1 MKLVSTPK
9 LAHQY
14 QVVRDDG
21 LPDVRLTRF
30 AVELLKS
37 LSPSSVPIYM
47 RELIACFDWAE
58 SDAIVLRN
66 RWTLLGPP
74 TEVRNVLQIGRASC
88 RQRV

>member
-37 LSPSSVPIYM
+37 LSPSSVPI
-47 RELIACFDWAE
+47 C
-58 SDAIVLRN
+58 
-66 RWTLLGPP
+66 
-74 TEVRNVLQIGRASC
+74 AS
-88 RQRV
+88 